1 MHMEELDLLLDSCRS
16 EITRQHYKHYFK
28 KYQDFM
34 GAEDLFYGNNPGLI
48 EQKIIKFIMQLRKSG
63 LSSNGI
69 LCYLAPV
76 KSFYAINDVSLN
88 VK

>member
-1 MHMEELDLLLDSCRS
+1 
-16 EITRQHYKHYFK
+16 
-28 KYQDFM
+28 M
-34 GAEDLFYGNNPGLI
+34 GADDLFCGNNRRLI

-88 VK
+88 VKKIGSSYPRTYMRDRIEHIHTKKLARC

>member
-1 MHMEELDLLLDSCRS
+1 MQGLDLLLDSCRS

-28 KYQDFM
+28 KYQAFM
-34 GAEDLFYGNNPGLI
+34 GADDLFCGKNPKLI
-48 EQKIIKFIMQLRKSG
+48 EQKIIEFIMQLRKSG

-76 KSFYAINDVSLN
+76 KSFLCY
-88 VK
+88 